1 MEFMTRAGAG
11 PGSTGPS
18 GGEGAM
24 IPAWLSPDEVARLL
38 ELNRHT
44 VYRLL
49 RDGQLP
55 GSRIGGRWFVSVE
68 ALAARI
74 RGTATT

>member
-1 MEFMTRAGAG
+1 MEAVVSSPDEGRVRD
-11 PGSTGPS
+11 
-18 GGEGAM
+18 GGF
-24 IPAWLSPDEVARLL
+24 PAWLSPDEVARML

-55 GSRIGGRWFVSVE
+55 GSRIGGRWFVSTE

>member
-1 MEFMTRAGAG
+1 VDATTRRAGAG
-11 PGSTGPS
+11 PAPTGT
-18 GGEGAM
+18 GEQATNF
-24 IPAWLSPDEVARLL
+24 PAWLSPDEVATLL

-55 GSRIGGRWFVSVE
+55 GSRIGGRWFVSTD

-74 RGTATT
+74 RGVSA

>member
-1 MEFMTRAGAG
+1 LEAIASSADESRVRD
-11 PGSTGPS
+11 
-18 GGEGAM
+18 GGF
-24 IPAWLSPDEVARLL
+24 PAWLSPDEVAKLL

-49 RDGQLP
+49 RDGELP
-55 GSRIGGRWFVSVE
+55 GSRIGGRWFVSTE

-74 RGTATT
+74 RGIASA